1 MAYARHKAPPRT
13 PRLHLRCTD
22 AVALTGVAVLAL
34 AVIGVNSSPSDDPP
48 RHAQVQAAEA
58 ELTTMVG
65 PITDELAELREER
78 DDARLRAA
86 RGADRP
92 ATDVA
97 PPPIT
102 ATPVA
107 PLPATTTAYTTVA
120 VNVRAAS
127 SSDSAVLA
135 VLELG
140 AEIAVTGRAAG
151 EYAEIVHDGG
161 LAWVY
166 AAYAAAT
173 PPVSDDV
180 TEAETGGVDGGVSSA
195 PCASGSDVE
204 SGLVSN
210 AVAVHRAVCALF
222 PGVSSYGGLRPGDG
236 GEHGSG
242 QALDIMVS
250 TALGDEIAA
259 YLQAH
264 YGELG
269 IRELIWRQRI
279 WSTDR
284 ASDGWRPMEDRGSA
298 TANHYDHVHV
308 TVS

>member
-1 MAYARHKAPPRT
+1 MTHARHKAPPRT
-13 PRLHLRCTD
+13 PRLDPRRAD
-22 AVALTGVAVLAL
+22 VVVALTGAAMLAV
-34 AVIGVNSSPSDDPP
+34 AVIGASAGQADD
-48 RHAQVQAAEA
+48 RHSRPLVLAEA
-58 ELTTMVG
+58 ETTRPAV
-65 PITDELAELREER
+65 PVTEELADLREQR
-78 DDARLRAA
+78 QDALLRAA

-92 ATDVA
+92 TTDVA
-97 PPPIT
+97 PPQAPAPT
-102 ATPVA
+102 VA
-107 PLPATTTAYTTVA
+107 PLPPTTPAYTTVT
-120 VNVRAAS
+120 VNVRAAG

-140 AEIAVTGRAAG
+140 AEVAVTGQESG
-151 EYAEIVHDGG
+151 GYAEIVHAGG

-166 AAYAAAT
+166 AAYVAAT
-173 PPVSDDV
+173 PPTS
-180 TEAETGGVDGGVSSA
+180 TEVGGSTAGVSGA

-204 SGLVSN
+204 SGLVAN

-222 PGVSSYGGLRPGDG
+222 PGVSAYGGLRPGDG

-250 TALGDEIAA
+250 TDLGNEIAA

-284 ASDGWRPMEDRGSA
+284 ASDGWRLMEDRGSV

>member
-13 PRLHLRCTD
+13 PRLRLRLTD
-22 AVALTGVAVLAL
+22 ALALAGLGVLAL
-34 AVIGVNSSPSDDPP
+34 TVVGVNSSPSDDPP
-48 RHAQVQAAEA
+48 RIAQAQAVEA
-58 ELTTMVG
+58 DLMAMAG
-65 PITDELAELREER
+65 PVDDELADLRDER

-97 PPPIT
+97 PSPIT
-102 ATPVA
+102 APPVA
-107 PLPATTTAYTTVA
+107 SLPATTTAYTTVA
-120 VNVRAAS
+120 VNVRAAA

-140 AEIAVTGRAAG
+140 AEIAVTGLVAG
-151 EYAEIVHDGG
+151 EYAEIVHDGA

-173 PPVSDDV
+173 PPVSD
-180 TEAETGGVDGGVSSA
+180 EASEAVSGGVSSA

-222 PGVSSYGGLRPGDG
+222 PGVSSYGGLRSGDG

-264 YGELG
+264 AGELG

-284 ASDGWRPMEDRGSA
+284 ASDGWRSMEDRGSV